1 MSVSTAWDEGP
12 SVLAS
17 VWRYRWLLPVAVLLG
32 GLVGYR
38 LAALQ
43 PTLYEGVS
51 RVFVANPA
59 NVGQDGSS
67 TAVAAARNVANQA
80 AFMSSTPVLQRA
92 ARRYGNGITVVELR
106 KWLTVEASANSDVI
120 TIRALAPTP
129 SGAAKLAD
137 TVALAYNDVIAD
149 NARRRAAATI
159 RGIQVDRARLRAR
172 LDRLKAARTLNP
184 SDPTLALEL
193 DATKAEL
200 RKLINR
206 ELQVDQDVD
215 ESSGAIG
222 LQESATVPEKPAR
235 PSRARLAA
243 VGALL
248 FLAGT
253 VAMAWWRTWR
263 RRTVL
268 AAAEP
273 AAAHAD
279 PAMLSA
285 NGTQPTV
292 ASKSASN
299 GGRGGVGRFRFIRS
313 GLTSPNQSI
322 PAGSTNPAADR
333 RATDDPGLVPAS
345 TVGHANG
352 GRFSGRPAPDGRPAP
367 EVAQASAMTLTPESI
382 LDFQQLASSI
392 EHIADRIGKYRLDL
406 YDQHLPQLEAEEL
419 ADRFDLD
426 LGAILLDDGEG
437 RLRVAGATGLT
448 EAELECAID
457 RDDVAELIGA
467 RGHVVLGAERARLHE
482 LGCPG
487 VHVGTLVIV
496 PVGHGARY
504 GVLLAGVD
512 PDAGSDRS
520 ALNDQDVEEIAV
532 FTRVITPSLGVW
544 VLLRHL
550 RQQLQDVE

>member
-1 MSVSTAWDEGP
+1 VSASTAWDEGP

-32 GLVGYR
+32 GFVGYR
-38 LAALQ
+38 LSALQ

-59 NVGQDGSS
+59 NAGQDGSA

-80 AFMSSTPVLQRA
+80 AFMTSTPVLQRA
-92 ARRYGNGITVVELR
+92 AKRYGNGMTVVELR
-106 KWLTVEASANSDVI
+106 KVLTVEASNNSDVI
-120 TIRALAPTP
+120 TIRALAPTA

-137 TVALAYNDVIAD
+137 AAALAYNDVLAED
-149 NARRRAAATI
+149 ARRRDQVTL
-159 RGIQVDRARLRAR
+159 RGIQAYRDRLRAR
-172 LDRLKAARTLNP
+172 LVRLKTALALNT
-184 SDPTLALEL
+184 SDPTLAAEVDAVNTEL
-193 DATKAEL
+193 KNV
-200 RKLINR
+200 INR
-206 ELQVDQDVD
+206 ELQVAENADR
-215 ESSGAIG
+215 SSGAVG
-222 LQESATVPEKPAR
+222 LRESATVPQEPAR
-235 PSRARLAA
+235 PKRLQLAA

-273 AAAHAD
+273 AASPAD
-279 PAMLSA
+279 PAMLPA
-285 NGTQPTV
+285 NGGQPTV

-299 GGRGGVGRFRFIRS
+299 GLRGGVGRFRFVPS
-313 GLTSPNQSI
+313 DLTSPDQSI
-322 PAGSTNPAADR
+322 PAGSPNPSADR
-333 RATDDPGLVPAS
+333 RVTDGPGLVPAS

-352 GRFSGRPAPDGRPAP
+352 GRTGGRPAP
-367 EVAQASAMTLTPESI
+367 EVAQTSAMALTPESI

-392 EHIADRIGKYRLDL
+392 EHLTDRIGKYRLDL
-406 YDQHLPQLEAEEL
+406 YDQHLPQLEADEL

-437 RLRVAGATGLT
+437 RLRVAGATELT
-448 EAELECAID
+448 EAELQCEID

-487 VHVGTLVIV
+487 VHIGTLVIV

-512 PDAGSDRS
+512 PDAGSNRS

-532 FTRVITPSLGVW
+532 FTRVITPSLAVW

>member
-1 MSVSTAWDEGP
+1 VSASTAWDEGP

-17 VWRYRWLLPVAVLLG
+17 VWRYRWLLPVVVLLG
-32 GLVGYR
+32 GLVGYM

-59 NVGQDGSS
+59 NAGQDGSA
-67 TAVAAARNVANQA
+67 TAARNVANQA

-92 ARRYGNGITVVELR
+92 ARRYGNGMTAVKLR
-106 KWLTVEASANSDVI
+106 EWLTVEASAKSDVI
-120 TIRALAPTP
+120 TITALAPTP

-137 TVALAYNDVIAD
+137 TVALAYNDVIAE

-159 RGIQVDRARLRAR
+159 RRIQVDKARLSAR
-172 LDRLKAARTLNP
+172 LDKLKAARALNP
-184 SDPTLALEL
+184 SDPTLGLEQ
-193 DATKAEL
+193 DAANAEL
-200 RKLINR
+200 RNLINR

-235 PSRARLAA
+235 PKRARLAA

-263 RRTVL
+263 RRAVL

-273 AAAHAD
+273 AASPAD

-299 GGRGGVGRFRFIRS
+299 GVRGGVGRFRFVPS
-313 GLTSPNQSI
+313 GLTSPDQSI
-322 PAGSTNPAADR
+322 PAGSPNPSADR
-333 RATDDPGLVPAS
+333 RDTDGPGLVPAS

-352 GRFSGRPAPDGRPAP
+352 GRFGGRPAP

-406 YDQHLPQLEAEEL
+406 YDQHLPQLEADEL

-448 EAELECAID
+448 EAELQCEID
-457 RDDVAELIGA
+457 RDDVADLVGA
-467 RGHVVLGAERARLHE
+467 RGHVVLDAERARLHE

-487 VHVGTLVIV
+487 VHVGTLVAV
-496 PVGHGARY
+496 PVGHGARH

-512 PDAGSDRS
+512 PNAGSDRS

-550 RQQLQDVE
+550 RRQLEDVE